1 MTKKKSPKPATK
13 QRKATKP
20 DAATKKKAVGRGGA
34 KVKGPAKGKTGQGG
48 KGAGKGGRGSQGK
61 SVGKNVGKNVG
72 KGFPKAKRPVARP
85 ARELQLDVPALRP
98 GEERERRESLAS
110 AKAAVAAALDK
121 KAVEPVLIDVC
132 GRSSYADFIV
142 VVSGRSD
149 RQVDAIAD
157 GVCEALSARGRRP
170 IGREGVRNG
179 RWVLID
185 FGDVVVHVFYHP
197 LREVFD
203 IESLWIDAPRVK
215 LQIPAEARADAA
227 PGRDT

>member
-1 MTKKKSPKPATK
+1 VTKKKISLPTTKNRKTTKPA
-13 QRKATKP
+13 A
-20 DAATKKKAVGRGGA
+20 KKKPPGRGA
-34 KVKGPAKGKTGQGG
+34 GG
-48 KGAGKGGRGSQGK
+48 KGK
-61 SVGKNVGKNVG
+61 SKSGARTKK
-72 KGFPKAKRPVARP
+72 PVARQVRAALP
-85 ARELQLDVPALRP
+85 DLPALRP

-110 AKAAVAAALDK
+110 GKAAIAAALDK

-132 GRSSYADFIV
+132 GRASYADFIA

-157 GVCEALSARGRRP
+157 GVCEAMAARGRRP
-170 IGREGVRNG
+170 IGREGARNG

-227 PGRDT
+227 PGRDTLT

>member
-1 MTKKKSPKPATK
+1 MTKKKASKGTAKTRPTTKTAAKSKKKPA
-13 QRKATKP
+13 RKETAKAKP
-20 DAATKKKAVGRGGA
+20 RGKAAGPRA
-34 KVKGPAKGKTGQGG
+34 KVTRRRTESA
-48 KGAGKGGRGSQGK
+48 
-61 SVGKNVGKNVG
+61 
-72 KGFPKAKRPVARP
+72 PVISA
-85 ARELQLDVPALRP
+85 P
-98 GEERERRESLAS
+98 GEADVRGRRESLAT
-110 AKAAVAAALDK
+110 AKAAIAAALAK

-132 GRSSYADFIV
+132 GRSSYADFIG

-157 GVCEALSARGRRP
+157 GICSAMAERGRRP
-170 IGREGVRNG
+170 LGREGARNG

-203 IESLWIDAPRVK
+203 LESLWIDAPRVK

-227 PGRDT
+227 PGRDSRS

>member
-1 MTKKKSPKPATK
+1 VIKRKAPTKKTSKHHPSGKSAGKTASKSAGKTASKTRKPEKPAARAKK
-13 QRKATKP
+13 QVARKQP
-20 DAATKKKAVGRGGA
+20 
-34 KVKGPAKGKTGQGG
+34 
-48 KGAGKGGRGSQGK
+48 
-61 SVGKNVGKNVG
+61 
-72 KGFPKAKRPVARP
+72 PKAKPRP
-85 ARELQLDVPALRP
+85 ARAPIAELSPLRP
-98 GEERERRESLAS
+98 GEEKARRDSLAN
-110 AKAAVAAALDK
+110 AKTAIAAALDK

-132 GRSSYADFIV
+132 GRASYADFIA

-157 GVCEALSARGRRP
+157 GVCEAMAARGRRP
-170 IGREGVRNG
+170 LGREGARNG

-215 LQIPAEARADAA
+215 LQVPAEAKADYAGGTA
-227 PGRDT
+227 LS

>member
-1 MTKKKSPKPATK
+1 MTKKKPSKPTPKH
-13 QRKATKP
+13 RKATKP
-20 DAATKKKAVGRGGA
+20 IAANKKKPAGRGRT
-34 KVKGPAKGKTGQGG
+34 KVKVGIKGMGG
-48 KGAGKGGRGSQGK
+48 KGAIGRQGGAGGSKGKK
-61 SVGKNVGKNVG
+61 PVI
-72 KGFPKAKRPVARP
+72 RPVRQVESALPAMRP
-85 ARELQLDVPALRP
+85 AD
-98 GEERERRESLAS
+98 ERERRDSLAS
-110 AKAAVAAALDK
+110 GKAAVAAALEK

-157 GVCEALSARGRRP
+157 GVCEAMSARGRRP
-170 IGREGVRNG
+170 IGREGARNG

-203 IESLWIDAPRVK
+203 IESLWIDAPRIK
-215 LQIPAEARADAA
+215 LQIPAEARAGAA
-227 PGRDT
+227 PGRDPLT

>member
-1 MTKKKSPKPATK
+1 MTKKKTSKPTAK
-13 QRKATKP
+13 RSQATKP
-20 DAATKKKAVGRGGA
+20 VAATKKKTAGKGGT
-34 KVKGPAKGKTGQGG
+34 KVKGPAKKGRVGGGAKSSKGFQGG
-48 KGAGKGGRGSQGK
+48 RV
-61 SVGKNVGKNVG
+61 VGKVPAKGK
-72 KGFPKAKRPVARP
+72 KPVARP

-170 IGREGVRNG
+170 IGREGARNG

-203 IESLWIDAPRVK
+203 LESLWIDAPRVK

>member
-1 MTKKKSPKPATK
+1 VTKKKTSKPAAK

-20 DAATKKKAVGRGGA
+20 AAATKKKSVGRGGMKA
-34 KVKGPAKGKTGQGG
+34 KVATAGRAGG
-48 KGAGKGGRGSQGK
+48 SSKRGKGGRG
-61 SVGKNVGKNVG
+61 V
-72 KGFPKAKRPVARP
+72 KGGRDVSKAKRPIVRP
-85 ARELQLDVPALRP
+85 VREMQLDAPALRP

-157 GVCEALSARGRRP
+157 GVCEALSARGRRA
-170 IGREGVRNG
+170 IGREGARNG

-227 PGRDT
+227 PGRDTYS

>member
-1 MTKKKSPKPATK
+1 MIKRKAPSKKKTSQHRPT
-13 QRKATKP
+13 
-20 DAATKKKAVGRGGA
+20 G
-34 KVKGPAKGKTGQGG
+34 KVSGKTGRKTGG
-48 KGAGKGGRGSQGK
+48 KAAGKAAGRIKKKVVRKQDT
-61 SVGKNVGKNVG
+61 
-72 KGFPKAKRPVARP
+72 KAKPSPGRLPAADLSTLHPV
-85 ARELQLDVPALRP
+85 DDK
-98 GEERERRESLAS
+98 GRRDSLAN
-110 AKAAVAAALDK
+110 AKTAIAAALDK

-132 GRSSYADFIV
+132 GRASYADFIA

-157 GVCEALSARGRRP
+157 GVCEAMAARGRRP
-170 IGREGVRNG
+170 LGREGARNG

-215 LQIPAEARADAA
+215 LQVPAEAKADYAGGTA
-227 PGRDT
+227 LS